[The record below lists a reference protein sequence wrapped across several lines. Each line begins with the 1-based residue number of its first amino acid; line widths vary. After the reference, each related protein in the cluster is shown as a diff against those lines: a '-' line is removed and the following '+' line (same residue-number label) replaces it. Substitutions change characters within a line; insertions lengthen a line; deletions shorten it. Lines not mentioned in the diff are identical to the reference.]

1 MVRRAPVSR
10 GRRLRR
16 LALLGVGFWFL
27 LGGPGSDYP
36 PGSVAVESHETPG
49 LATAVPSAYGATG
62 AWTDAGP
69 RQDAAG
75 HESGEPEA
83 HADSAAEGDADAHG
97 VRIRDVFFI
106 LIVILLSGKFLG
118 ELVERRGQPAV
129 LGELVAGVILGG
141 SVLGVIPDP
150 GTEMYGIIHVF
161 AEIGVSILLF
171 EIGLET
177 DLKEMFSVG
186 RTALGGRPPRS
197 RSSALRSPSASA
209 SCTGTWPTR
218 R

>member
-1 MVRRAPVSR
+1 M
-10 GRRLRR
+10 RLRR
-16 LALLGVGFWFL
+16 LAMLLVGFWFL
-27 LGGPGSDYP
+27 LGGPGGVFSGVRDNGVRP
-36 PGSVAVESHETPG
+36 DEPASASTEV
-49 LATAVPSAYGATG
+49 AYGAIGHWAGSG
-62 AWTDAGP
+62 ARQEAEGQGSGGEEGHASAESADAG
-69 RQDAAG
+69 AG
-75 HESGEPEA
+75 HGIQ
-83 HADSAAEGDADAHG
+83 
-97 VRIRDVFFI
+97 IRDVFFI

-150 GTEMYGIIHVF
+150 GTEMYEIIHVF

-186 RTALGGRPPRS
+186 RTA
-197 RSSALRSPSASA
+197 SAVALIGVVFPF
-209 SCTGTWPTR
+209 GL
-218 R
+218 